1 MAKSKVK
8 LTINEK
14 ALQKVANDAARTLAA
29 NLSRELNALK
39 PKFVGKPVDEVKKA
53 VQHTWARHSGGGSI
67 TDPELT
73 EFAEAIQAG
82 NQVDVNAA

>member
-1 MAKSKVK
+1 MAKSKFK
-8 LTINEK
+8 LTIDEK

-39 PKFVGKPVDEVKKA
+39 PQFEGKPLDEVKMA
-53 VQHTWARHSGGGSI
+53 VQRTWARHSGGGSI

-82 NQVDVNAA
+82 DQVNVNAA